1 MRMRR
6 REQHTFR
13 RFRIEPQYPQS
24 GRGKPQAA
32 APVLEDGITLILLY
46 NIIGLIEGGT
56 HKIIVPLV
64 VVLQPL
70 DGTHP

>member
-6 REQHTFR
+6 REQYTFG

-24 GRGKPQAA
+24 GRGKPQTA
-32 APVLEDGITLILLY
+32 APVLEDGIALILLY
-46 NIIGLIEGGT
+46 DIIGLIEGGT
-56 HKIIVPLV
+56 HKIIVPFV
-64 VVLQPL
+64 VILQPL